1 MAVMTVRQL
10 LESGA
15 HFGHQTNRW
24 NPKMKRYIFGSRNG
38 IYIIDLEQTLSG
50 FREAYQ
56 FARSVTARGESI
68 LFVGTKKQAQDV
80 VSSEAIRSEQFYV
93 NQRWL
98 GGMMTNFATI
108 KKSLDRLKEYENMR
122 DTGMWESL
130 PKKETLQ
137 LQKKID
143 KLNKLLGGIKMM
155 DALPGAVFIIDCK
168 KEKIGISEAKK
179 LGIPTIALVDTNCDP
194 DDIDYPIPANDD
206 AIRTI
211 RLITS
216 QIADAAIEGEHERQ
230 ATFPGVAPAS
240 APGPRHEGVQTSL
253 VADDV
258 SALGDADT
266 DGLDLVDMLAADEE
280 TPSPTNNE

>member
-1 MAVMTVRQL
+1 LAVMTVRQL

-38 IYIIDLEQTLSG
+38 IYIIDLQQTLSG

-98 GGMMTNFATI
+98 GGMMTNFSTI

-137 LQKKID
+137 LQKRID

-230 ATFPGVAPAS
+230 ATFPGVAPDFALE
-240 APGPRHEGVQTSL
+240 PRHEEIQASV
-253 VADDV
+253 VAADV
-258 SALGDADT
+258 SALGDADV
-266 DGLDLVDMLAADEE
+266 DGLDLADMLAADEE
-280 TPSPTNNE
+280 MISPTDNE

>member
-38 IYIIDLEQTLSG
+38 IYIIDLQQTLSG

-80 VSSEAIRSEQFYV
+80 VSSESIRSEQFYV

-98 GGMMTNFATI
+98 GGMLTNFSTI

-122 DTGMWESL
+122 DTGMWDSL

-137 LQKKID
+137 LQKRID
-143 KLNKLLGGIKMM
+143 KLNKLLGGIKVM

-168 KEKIGISEAKK
+168 KEKIAISEAKK

-216 QIADAAIEGEHERQ
+216 QIADAAIEGTHERQ
-230 ATFPGVAPAS
+230 AVFPDVAHAS
-240 APGPRHEGVQTSL
+240 APGPRYEGAPAAV
-253 VADDV
+253 VADEV
-258 SALGDADT
+258 AALGDI
-266 DGLDLVDMLAADEE
+266 DGLDLDEDTTSTVE
-280 TPSPTNNE
+280 NA